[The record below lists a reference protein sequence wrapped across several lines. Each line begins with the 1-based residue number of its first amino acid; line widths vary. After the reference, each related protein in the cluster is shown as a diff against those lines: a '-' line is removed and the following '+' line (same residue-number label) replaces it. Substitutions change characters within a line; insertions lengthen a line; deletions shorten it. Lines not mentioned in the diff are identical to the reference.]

1 MPLIMLLLL
10 LARLLRLQHGLNSFP
25 SFRTLVVFSYP
36 FRYQALLESRGHC
49 GEQAGNQ
56 FKRMART
63 AALFS
68 KPALTTLDT
77 VLIRIRGT
85 ASLAL
90 TAAYFVEGV
99 RADRLSM
106 SRHLY

>member
-1 MPLIMLLLL
+1 M
-10 LARLLRLQHGLNSFP
+10 QCVVS
-25 SFRTLVVFSYP
+25 LVTTV
-36 FRYQALLESRGHC
+36 R
-49 GEQAGNQ
+49 EQGANQ

-68 KPALTTLDT
+68 QPALTTLDT

-90 TAAYFVEGV
+90 AAAYFVEGV
-99 RADRLSM
+99 RADRLKFWQLSE
-106 SRHLY
+106 L

>member
-1 MPLIMLLLL
+1 MRNVSHV
-10 LARLLRLQHGLNSFP
+10 ATVR
-25 SFRTLVVFSYP
+25 
-36 FRYQALLESRGHC
+36 
-49 GEQAGNQ
+49 EQGANQ

-68 KPALTTLDT
+68 QPALTTLDT
-77 VLIRIRGT
+77 VLIRTRGL

-99 RADRLSM
+99 RTACLGVWQHFGTSFGDGGSRVAGSWSTAMTCETADGRKQHHMIYLLM
-106 SRHLY
+106 A